1 MKNLLI
7 VLLVCC
13 AFGFTG
19 ITGAAELSAQD
30 KKLLKEINIPVYPA
44 AQFVNGSLAGMTGV
58 RFATSDTVK
67 KVRNWYR
74 EIFPKWAVDNRYGT
88 WILYN
93 GKPDG
98 GPAEYMSKNQVMVIE
113 NKNLQQWFGLPASM
127 TTEIVIMLPLIQ

>member
-7 VLLVCC
+7 VFFACC
-13 AFGFTG
+13 ALCFSVVTA
-19 ITGAAELSAQD
+19 AAELSAEDQ
-30 KKLLKEINIPVYPA
+30 KLLKEIGVPPYPD
-44 AQFVNGSLAGMTGV
+44 AQYINGSLAGMTGV
-58 RFATSDTVK
+58 RFATSDAVE

-74 EIFPKWAVDNRYGT
+74 EKFPKWAVDAKYGT

-98 GPAEYMSKNQVMVIE
+98 GPAEYMTKTQVMVIE

-127 TTEIVIMLPLIQ
+127 TTEIVIMLPMMQ